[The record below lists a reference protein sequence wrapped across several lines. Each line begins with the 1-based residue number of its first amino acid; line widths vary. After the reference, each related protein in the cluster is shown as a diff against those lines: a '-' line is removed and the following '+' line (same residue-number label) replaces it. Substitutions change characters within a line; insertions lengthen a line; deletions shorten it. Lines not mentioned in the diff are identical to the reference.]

1 MWGKQTFKL
10 LSINLNTDLTKMME
24 LNHTPKV
31 RALKICEKSLKKET
45 NRLNRLQLHRFMGE
59 ICSLKGILW
68 KQRLR
73 QRTETRVCIFPG
85 PD

>member
-1 MWGKQTFKL
+1 MIENQIRDTPRLAGLRDTRDYFDVRRICFKFKITF
-10 LSINLNTDLTKMME
+10 
-24 LNHTPKV
+24 
-31 RALKICEKSLKKET
+31 
-45 NRLNRLQLHRFMGE
+45 E

-68 KQRLR
+68 KQRLH

>member
-1 MWGKQTFKL
+1 MVFSL
-10 LSINLNTDLTKMME
+10 NLDKMSKIDI
-24 LNHTPKV
+24 LNGIQI
-31 RALKICEKSLKKET
+31 RI
-45 NRLNRLQLHRFMGE
+45 

-68 KQRLR
+68 KQRLH